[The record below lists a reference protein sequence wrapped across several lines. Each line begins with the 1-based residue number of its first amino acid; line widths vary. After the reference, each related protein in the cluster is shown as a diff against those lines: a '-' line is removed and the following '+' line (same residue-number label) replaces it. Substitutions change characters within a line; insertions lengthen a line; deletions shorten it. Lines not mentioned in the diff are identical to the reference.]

1 MPSITEKQVENK
13 VYAALAKML
22 ANTYILY
29 IKTQNFHWNVVD
41 PRFRSLHLLFESQY
55 NDLAEALDDLAERIR
70 MIGQRAPG
78 SMREFLALTDLKEEY
93 DELDGT
99 EMLAALLNDH
109 DKVIEGLRHA
119 ITISQNAHDEGSADL
134 LINRLRAH
142 EKIAWMLRSHL

>member
-1 MPSITEKQVENK
+1 
-13 VYAALAKML
+13 ML

-109 DKVIEGLRHA
+109 DKVIEGLRNA

>member
-1 MPSITEKQVENK
+1 MALTTEKQVENK
-13 VYAALAKML
+13 VYATLAKML

-109 DKVIEGLRHA
+109 DKVIEALRHA

>member
-1 MPSITEKQVENK
+1 MATATEKQVENK
-13 VYAALAKML
+13 VYTALAKIL

-55 NDLAEALDDLAERIR
+55 NDLAAALDDLAERIR

-93 DELDGT
+93 DELDGD
-99 EMLAALLNDH
+99 EMLVALLNDH
-109 DKVIEGLRHA
+109 ERIIDSLRHA
-119 ITISQNAHDEGSADL
+119 TTVSQEAHDEGTADL
-134 LINRLRAH
+134 LINRLRSH
-142 EKIAWMLRSHL
+142 EKMAWMLRSHL